1 MEAGLILASVLVA
14 FATTT
19 VLMVAFRPLS
29 LAVGLV
35 DAPGGRKLHKGH
47 IPIIGGLAMFAGMF
61 AGLTLLPYPAKL
73 MHSIFLASAL
83 LVVVGTLDDRF
94 HVPASARIASQV
106 VAMLLMVFGAG
117 LQLSDIGDPF
127 GTGIISMGPFTLI
140 FTMLVT
146 LTMINAYNLVDG
158 ADGLAGSLTLI
169 ALLSV
174 ALVCGIHHPSAVAA
188 LTVSGAIIGFL
199 LFNFPTPW
207 NRRVRSFMGDAG
219 STMLGFAV
227 VWITL
232 GVSQGEARVISPV
245 HCLWFASIPI
255 YDCLTCFVGRAMR
268 SKSPFSPGRDHFH
281 HILFRGGFG
290 VRQALGILT
299 GLQLF
304 YALIAVA
311 AHFAGVADVIMFTAW
326 SVLFATQRTVIRQIG
341 RYNRCLRLRRL
352 RRLRLETAA
361 AIG

>member
-1 MEAGLILASVLVA
+1 
-14 FATTT
+14 
-19 VLMVAFRPLS
+19 MVAFRPLS

-47 IPIIGGLAMFAGMF
+47 IPIIGGLAMFVGIF

-83 LVVVGTLDDRF
+83 LVVVGVLDDRF
-94 HVPASARIASQV
+94 HVPATARIASQI
-106 VAMLLMVFGAG
+106 VAVLLMVFGAG
-117 LQLSDIGDPF
+117 LQLSDIGNPF
-127 GTGIISMGPFTLI
+127 GTGIISMGSFTLI

-169 ALLSV
+169 ALLAV
-174 ALVCGIHHPSAVAA
+174 ALVSGIHHPSAAAA
-188 LTVSGAIIGFL
+188 LTVSAAIIGFL

-207 NRRVRSFMGDAG
+207 NRPIRSFMGDAG

-245 HCLWFASIPI
+245 HCLWFAAIPI
-255 YDCLTCFVGRAMR
+255 FDCLTCFVRRAMKG
-268 SKSPFSPGRDHFH
+268 KSPFSPGRDHFH
-281 HILFRGGFG
+281 HVLFRGGFT
-290 VRQALGILT
+290 VRPALAILT
-299 GLQLF
+299 GLQLI
-304 YALIAVA
+304 YALVAIA
-311 AHFAGVADVIMFTAW
+311 AHYAGVADVVMFTAW
-326 SVLFATQRTVIRQIG
+326 SVLFVTQRTVIRQIG
-341 RYNRCLRLRRL
+341 RYHRCFRFRRL
-352 RRLRLETAA
+352 RRLRLQTATTTA
-361 AIG
+361 TAIS